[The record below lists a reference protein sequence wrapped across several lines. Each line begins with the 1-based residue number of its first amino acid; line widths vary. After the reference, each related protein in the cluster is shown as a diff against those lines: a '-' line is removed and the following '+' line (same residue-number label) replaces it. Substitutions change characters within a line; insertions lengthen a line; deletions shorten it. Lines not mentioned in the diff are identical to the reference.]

1 MDFNMRLFVLILMTF
16 FMFNAFAF
24 HHNEVQIKK
33 NMYKKAPV
41 FKNETSLA
49 TLRKMQIY
57 RINHGIY

>member
-1 MDFNMRLFVLILMTF
+1 MRFLVLFSMIFMMMT
-16 FMFNAFAF
+16 AFASRQ
-24 HHNEVQIKK
+24 NEAQIKK
-33 NMYKKAPV
+33 GMYKKAPV